1 MAAAREGGGLDVGRA
16 GGTELLRALD
26 VWLAVRFDD
35 ILEGEANK
43 CGADDRGIRMCC
55 APK

>member
-1 MAAAREGGGLDVGRA
+1 VAAAREGGGLDVGRA

>member
-16 GGTELLRALD
+16 DGTELLRALR
-26 VWLAVRFDD
+26 LAVRFDD
-35 ILEGEANK
+35 ILEGEVSK